1 MKTSL
6 ENKAPRRQLAD
17 WILIS
22 FIAFCAMG
30 AGITG
35 TLLWMENRAEPP
47 APTAATQDAAAPKP
61 VKNPLLDPMLSAQM
75 PNANTPQTNAP
86 NAQAP
91 NAPFADALPQTAP
104 DASALGTAM
113 PNSGAPSDGAPNA
126 DAHQHGPPP
135 STAGMRPVQAALL
148 MANWHYDV
156 AHWNEAIKKY
166 QETIS
171 LGLDNADVRT
181 DLGNCYR
188 FSSQPQKA
196 LEQYSIAQKQNP
208 KHENSLFNQ
217 GGLFASDLN
226 QPARGVQIWKEY
238 LKRFPKGQNV
248 ARVNQLLARYDK

>member
-1 MKTSL
+1 
-6 ENKAPRRQLAD
+6 
-17 WILIS
+17 
-22 FIAFCAMG
+22 MG

-35 TLLWMENRAEPP
+35 TLLWMENPAEPST
-47 APTAATQDAAAPKP
+47 PTAATQDAAAPKP
-61 VKNPLLDPMLSAQM
+61 AKNPLLDPMLSAQM
-75 PNANTPQTNAP
+75 PNANAPQTSANDAP
-86 NAQAP
+86 AP

-104 DASALGTAM
+104 DASAPDAGSTA
-113 PNSGAPSDGAPNA
+113 N
-126 DAHQHGPPP
+126 AHQHGPPP
-135 STAGMRPVQAALL
+135 STAGMRPVQAALT

-156 AHWNEAIKKY
+156 AHWNEAIAKY

-188 FSSQPQKA
+188 FSAQPQKA
-196 LEQYSIAQKQNP
+196 LEQYKIAQRENP
-208 KHENSLFNQ
+208 NHENSLFNQ